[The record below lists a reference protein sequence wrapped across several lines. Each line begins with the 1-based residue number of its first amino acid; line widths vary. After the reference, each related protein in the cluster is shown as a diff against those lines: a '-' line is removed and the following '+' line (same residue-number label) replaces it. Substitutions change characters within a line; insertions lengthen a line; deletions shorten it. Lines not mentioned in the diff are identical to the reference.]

1 MPRPPAFSVLVVVA
15 VLFVPSLSAAPLS
28 QKAIELRN
36 LGLAQLENE
45 QAEPAET
52 TFRQL
57 VKIAADDPLP
67 YANLAVAALRQQK
80 SEEALRWIGQALAKA
95 PGRADLLT
103 IQGDIFQ
110 WSGRED
116 EALAAYRKAAAAAP
130 GDPEVQYALY
140 RQASST
146 GDEAAMA
153 ESLGRLARLRP
164 ENLVVLLQSGQR
176 AVRAGDR
183 AGATRAFLR
192 VRELLWQAPEAA
204 TAALDQVLGA
214 LEKGDAAAAR
224 GPATRLE
231 NVLKPTPAYQQS
243 LRELFPGV
251 QALPVER
258 FADEPPPAEFGE
270 PVPVRFLAVALAG
283 NATSGGALAVGDFD
297 GDERPDLARVPAG
310 GASPSL
316 EVRRAASGW
325 KPVQGPAASGITGL
339 VAADLDN
346 DGRLDLIGHGPRG
359 VSFWKGKGDGSF
371 EEADAGL
378 GEARGAAA
386 AVLDFDLEGDLDL
399 VVAGGERSELYRN
412 ALQGPLEAIGR
423 QALPGQLLN
432 GAGALAASDLDR
444 DGDPDLAVAHGKG
457 IAWIDNL
464 RQGKLA
470 DRTASGGLGQSAP
483 ATAVASADLDNDG
496 LPDLIAASA
505 AGQGLA
511 LWRNRGSRFE
521 PWRPAGLPA
530 GRFVSV
536 IAFDGDNDGRLDLA
550 AAGPGGLVLLAQRRA
565 QGRLVFRP
573 FAVEGARGAT
583 ALAAADLDADGD
595 LDLVAAGPAGLHRL
609 ENQGG
614 NRNHW
619 LAVRLRGLSQGN
631 GKNNLHGLGATLELR
646 AGSAYQFREVTGQVT
661 HLGLGQRRQADLLR
675 VVWTNGVPQ
684 NRIQPRGDQ
693 RVVEEQVL
701 KGSCPFL
708 YTWDGERFAFVTD
721 LLWNA
726 PIGLPVAA
734 GKWVGADPEEL
745 VRVDGARAAGG
756 VYRLRVTEELWEA
769 AYFDVTRLW
778 VVDHPAE
785 VEVASSLRVVPGSG
799 EKGPDRVLAS
809 RGLRPVS
816 GAWDGTGAEVTDRV
830 RARDEIYAAGYPSSP
845 YQGVAGEPWSFTFDL
860 GEAPGRP
867 LRLHLDG
874 WIFPADASLNLASS
888 QRRDL
893 AYVPPRLEV
902 ETASGWEVLA
912 PAIGHP
918 AGKTKTLVV
927 ETPPLPPGAR
937 RLRIVSTLWLA
948 WDRLAWTT
956 ATADEAPAVRARLL
970 PASADLRYRGFSEML
985 RRGPNAPHGYDY
997 ERVSEESPWLPFPG
1011 RYTRYGDV
1019 RELLTEPDDRT
1030 VILAPGDEI
1039 DLAFDASGLPPVPE
1053 GWVRTV
1059 FLESQGWD
1067 KDADRNTWEAQQME
1081 PLPFRAMSGYPYAP
1095 GESYPDTPELRE
1107 YRERWLTREV
1117 GIPNPPSLL
1126 FP

>member
-1 MPRPPAFSVLVVVA
+1 MPSRPVFPVLVVLA
-15 VLFVPSLSAAPLS
+15 VLFVPSLPAAPLS

-45 QAEPAET
+45 QAEPAEA

-57 VKIAADDPLP
+57 VKIAMDDPLP

-95 PGRADLLT
+95 PGRTDLLT

-110 WSGRED
+110 WSGREE

-130 GDPEVQYALY
+130 ADPQVQYALY
-140 RQASST
+140 RQASSA

-153 ESLGRLARLRP
+153 EALGRLARLRP

-176 AVRAGDR
+176 AIRAADR
-183 AGATRAFLR
+183 AGAARAFLR

-204 TAALDQVLGA
+204 TATLNQVLEA
-214 LEKGDAAAAR
+214 LEKGEVPAAR
-224 GPATRLE
+224 GPAARLE
-231 NVLKPTPAYQQS
+231 NVLKPTPPYQQS
-243 LRELFPGV
+243 LSELFPGV

-258 FADEPPPAEFGE
+258 FAQEPPPAEFGE
-270 PVPVRFLAVALAG
+270 PVPVRFRAVPLAG
-283 NATSGGALAVGDFD
+283 NATSGGALAAGDFD

-310 GASPSL
+310 GASPRL
-316 EVRRAASGW
+316 EIRRASSGW
-325 KPVQGPAASGITGL
+325 KAAQGPAASGITGL

-346 DGRLDLIGHGPRG
+346 DGRLDLIGHGPRD
-359 VSFWKGKGDGSF
+359 VVFWKGKGDGSF
-371 EEADAGL
+371 EAAEAGL
-378 GEARGAAA
+378 GDARGAAA

-399 VVAGGERSELYRN
+399 VVAGGASDLYRN
-412 ALQGPLEAIGR
+412 ALQGPLEAIGK
-423 QALPGQLLN
+423 QALPGQLLD
-432 GAGALAASDLDR
+432 GARGLVASDLDR
-444 DGDPDLAVAHGKG
+444 DGDQDLAMAHGKG
-457 IAWIDNL
+457 LSWIDNL

-470 DRTASGGLGQSAP
+470 DRTAAGGLSQSAP
-483 ATAVASADLDNDG
+483 AAAVASADLDNDG
-496 LPDLIAASA
+496 FPDIISASA

-511 LWRNRGSRFE
+511 LWRNRGDRFE
-521 PWRPAGLPA
+521 PWRPAGLPG
-530 GRFVSV
+530 GRFTSI
-536 IAFDGDNDGRLDLA
+536 IALDADNDGRLDLA
-550 AAGPGGLVLLAQRRA
+550 AAGPGGLVVLAQRRA
-565 QGRLVFRP
+565 QGRLAFRP

-595 LDLVAAGPAGLHRL
+595 LDLIAAGPAGLHRL

-619 LAVRLRGLSQGN
+619 LSVRLRGLSQGS
-631 GKNNLHGLGATLELR
+631 GKNNLHGFGATLELR
-646 AGSAYQFREVTGQVT
+646 AGSAYQFREVDGQVT

-708 YTWDGERFAFVTD
+708 YTWDGEKFAFVTD

-726 PIGLPVAA
+726 PMGLPVAE

-745 VRVDGARAAGG
+745 VRVDGARADGG

-769 AYFDVTRLW
+769 AFFDVTRLW

-816 GAWDGTGAEVTDRV
+816 GAWDGTGAEVTDQV
-830 RARDEIYAAGYPSSP
+830 RARDEVYAAGYPSSP

-948 WDRLAWTT
+948 WDRIAWTT
-956 ATADEAPAVRARLL
+956 TTADEAPVVRARLL

-1011 RYTRYGDV
+1011 RYTRFGDV
-1019 RELLTEPDDRT
+1019 RELLAEPDDRT
-1030 VILAPGDEI
+1030 AILAPGDEI
-1039 DLAFDASGLPPVPE
+1039 DLAFDASGLPPVAE

-1081 PLPFRAMSGYPYAP
+1081 PLPFRAMSGYPYGP

-1117 GIPNPPSLL
+1117 VAEPR
-1126 FP
+1126 